1 MSDTT
6 TIQLDLPLTTYQ
18 ALQQVAETAH
28 KTETELIVEAVQA
41 YLQQEQAR
49 DSLLGLFA
57 NEPELVE
64 RVAED
69 ALQSR
74 EQSTLRLMNTTHG

>member
-6 TIQLDLPLTTYQ
+6 TILLDLPLTTYQ
-18 ALQQVAETAH
+18 ALQQVAETSH
-28 KTETELIVEAVQA
+28 RTETELIVEAVQA
-41 YLQQEQAR
+41 YLQQESAR
-49 DSLLGLFA
+49 ASLLGLFA

-64 RVAED
+64 RVTED

-74 EQSTLRLMNTTHG
+74 ERGALRLTNMTHE